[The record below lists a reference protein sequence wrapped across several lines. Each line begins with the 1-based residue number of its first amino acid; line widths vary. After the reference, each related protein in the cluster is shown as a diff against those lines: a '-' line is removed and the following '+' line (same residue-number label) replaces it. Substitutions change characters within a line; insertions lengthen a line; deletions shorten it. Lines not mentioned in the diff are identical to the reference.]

1 MRSGTARRRK
11 AVALLGTTLFLL
23 VAASFHSPL
32 DNDLGRL
39 RSDLRVASAAGQP
52 ASDDCS
58 ACRLDGMVAG
68 CPSLA
73 PLIGVPAA
81 AVRIAVVAP
90 AFPFVGL
97 RADIDSRPPPARA

>member
-1 MRSGTARRRK
+1 M
-11 AVALLGTTLFLL
+11 VFLL

-39 RSDLRVASAAGQP
+39 RSDLRVASTAGPP

-58 ACRLDGMVAG
+58 ACRLDGIIAG
-68 CPSLA
+68 RPSLA
-73 PLIGVPAA
+73 PLVGVPAA
-81 AVRIAVVAP
+81 ALRIAVVAP

-97 RADIDSRPPPARA
+97 RADIESRPPPAGV